1 MKNILLYS
9 IFLVF
14 MTSTQAQTQLGKYSF
29 DGTVNAI
36 VTDASGSSFLI
47 AESLAEP
54 ACADRDSEGRK
65 CQEFVS

>member
-14 MTSTQAQTQLGKYSF
+14 MTSTQAQLGKYSF